1 MNIHP
6 TAIVDDSAELGK
18 NVTIGPYSIVEKNVV
33 IKDGVEI
40 KSHIVIGENT
50 TIGKNCTIFPGAI
63 VGGKPQDLK
72 YKGEETYT
80 EIGEN
85 TVIREYVTIHRGTDD
100 RWKTVIGNNCLI
112 MAYVHVA
119 HDCILGN
126 NVILANAVNLA
137 GHVTLEEYATLGG
150 LVPVHQ
156 FVRIGAHSYI
166 GGGYRVSK
174 DVPPYILA
182 SSEPLKYSG
191 LNVVGLRRRGFTP
204 ESREL
209 MKKAYR
215 ILFRSEFNTS
225 QALEKI
231 KSDLAQTEEIQ
242 AIVQFIENTQ
252 RGLIG

>member
-6 TAIVDDSAELGK
+6 TAIVDDSAQIGK
-18 NVTIGPYSIVEKNVV
+18 NVTIGPYSIIDKNV
-33 IKDGVEI
+33 IINDGVEI
-40 KSHIVIGENT
+40 KTHVVIGENT
-50 TIGKNCTIFPGAI
+50 TIGKNCTIFHGAI
-63 VGGKPQDLK
+63 VGEIPQDLK
-72 YKGEETYT
+72 FKGEETYT

-112 MAYVHVA
+112 MAYAHVA
-119 HDCILGN
+119 HDCELGN

-137 GHVTLEEYATLGG
+137 GHVTLEDYATLGG
-150 LVPVHQ
+150 LVPGHQ

-191 LNVVGLRRRGFTP
+191 LNSVGLRRRGFTP
-204 ESREL
+204 ESRQL
-209 MKKAYR
+209 MKQAYR

-225 QALEKI
+225 QALAKI
-231 KSDLAQTEEIQ
+231 KSELTQTEEIQ
-242 AIVQFIENTQ
+242 AILQFVEKTQ
-252 RGLIG
+252 RGIIG

>member
-6 TAIVDDSAELGK
+6 TAIVDDSAQIGK
-18 NVTIGPYSIVEKNVV
+18 NVTIGPYSIIDKNV
-33 IKDGVEI
+33 IINDGVEI
-40 KSHIVIGENT
+40 KTHVVIGENT
-50 TIGKNCTIFPGAI
+50 TIGKNCTIFHGAI
-63 VGGKPQDLK
+63 VGEIPQDLK
-72 YKGEETYT
+72 FKGEETYT

-112 MAYVHVA
+112 MAYAHVA
-119 HDCILGN
+119 HDCELGN

-137 GHVTLEEYATLGG
+137 GHVTLEDYATLGG

-191 LNVVGLRRRGFTP
+191 LNSVGLRRRGFTP
-204 ESREL
+204 ESRQL
-209 MKKAYR
+209 MKQAYR

-225 QALEKI
+225 QALAKI
-231 KSDLAQTEEIQ
+231 KSELTQTEEIQ
-242 AIVQFIENTQ
+242 AILQFVEKTQ
-252 RGLIG
+252 RGIIG

>member
-1 MNIHP
+1 VNIHP
-6 TAIVDDSAELGK
+6 TAIVDASAQIGK
-18 NVTIGPYSIVEKNVV
+18 NVIIGPYSIVGKNVV
-33 IKDGVEI
+33 INDGVEI
-40 KSHIVIGENT
+40 KTHVVVGENT
-50 TIGKNCTIFPGAI
+50 TIGKNCTIFHGAI
-63 VGGKPQDLK
+63 VGEVPQDLK
-72 YKGEETYT
+72 FKGEETYT

-112 MAYVHVA
+112 MAYAHVA
-119 HDCILGN
+119 HDCELGN

-137 GHVTLEEYATLGG
+137 GHVTLEDYATLGG

-191 LNVVGLRRRGFTP
+191 LNAVGLRRRGFTP
-204 ESREL
+204 ESRQL
-209 MKKAYR
+209 MKQAYR

-225 QALEKI
+225 QAIEKI
-231 KSDLAQTEEIQ
+231 KTELTQTEEIRT
-242 AIVQFIENTQ
+242 IVQFVEKTQ
-252 RGLIG
+252 RGIIG

>member
-6 TAIVDDSAELGK
+6 TAIVDDSAHIGK
-18 NVTIGPYSIVEKNVV
+18 NVAIGPYSIIGKNVS
-33 IKDGVEI
+33 INDGVEI
-40 KSHIVIGENT
+40 KTHVVVGENT
-50 TIGKNCTIFPGAI
+50 TIGKNCTIFHGAI
-63 VGGKPQDLK
+63 VGEIPQDLK
-72 YKGEETYT
+72 FKGEDTYT

-85 TVIREYVTIHRGTDD
+85 TIIREYVTIHRGTDD

-112 MAYVHVA
+112 MAYAHVA
-119 HDCILGN
+119 HDCELGN

-137 GHVTLEEYATLGG
+137 GHVTLEDYATLGG

-191 LNVVGLRRRGFTP
+191 LNAVGLRRRGFTP
-204 ESREL
+204 ESRQL
-209 MKKAYR
+209 MKHAYR

-225 QALEKI
+225 QALAKI
-231 KSDLAQTEEIQ
+231 RAELTQTEEIQ
-242 AIVQFIENTQ
+242 AIVQFVEKTQ
-252 RGLIG
+252 RGIIG